1 MNSIGKKLLI
11 LLSMLW
17 VMAFM
22 SSPIIVCADPMD
34 PLNGIQRETFENV
47 DATGEAMAPNTPVD
61 NQSPSSEDNL
71 NTEETKSSVASNA
84 EQWEKEERES
94 LAVRLMDSVMLF
106 VGVMGVALPTIYM
119 GIYLGARIFP
129 TLFMPIF
136 SFVVK
141 NQFNP
146 EEQPV
151 YIMFLR
157 TIPVAVLGMF
167 MATGQIKVVFKFV
180 WSFVIEHFMT

>member
-1 MNSIGKKLLI
+1 MNSFSKKLLI
-11 LLSMLW
+11 LLSMIG
-17 VMAFM
+17 VMTIMA
-22 SSPIIVCADPMD
+22 SPLLVYADPMD
-34 PLNGIQRETFENV
+34 PLNGMQRETVESV
-47 DATGEAMAPNTPVD
+47 EATGEAIEPNAPAET
-61 NQSPSSEDNL
+61 SAGEST
-71 NTEETKSSVASNA
+71 TEETKSGAASNA
-84 EQWEKEERES
+84 EQWEKEEKES

-129 TLFMPIF
+129 TLFMPLF
-136 SFVVK
+136 SFLVR

-146 EEQPV
+146 EDQPV
-151 YIMFLR
+151 HIMFLR

-167 MATGQIKVVFKFV
+167 MATGKLKVVFKIV